1 MAEPLSFDPFA
12 LWRELVSQMEKGAN
26 DFAATGMKSDEFAS
40 AMNQALSAS
49 VAGKAL
55 KQAMLG
61 RCFEALNLPTR
72 SDIEALSGRLQAVED
87 RLIGLQTTLDRLAG
101 VQAPAL
107 AGAMPSRTRKP
118 PTAARKVRP

>member
-1 MAEPLSFDPFA
+1 MAEPLSFDPFT
-12 LWRELVSQMEKGAN
+12 LWRDLVSQMEKGAN

-61 RCFEALNLPTR
+61 RYFEALNLPTR

-107 AGAMPSRTRKP
+107 AGAMPPRTRKP
-118 PTAARKVRP
+118 PAAARKGRG